1 MVFLIIRVV
10 AWLVNAWYTLTG
22 QTKAVIVEVKEK
34 IVSSEEFVV
43 EGCFQQVVG
52 PSGEAEEYITFTIP
66 KDLLAGGPANPKRR
80 ALFNRMVEEFGKLL
94 NLVDS

>member
-1 MVFLIIRVV
+1 MIFFIMRVA
-10 AWLVNAWYTLTG
+10 AWFVNAWYTLTG

-52 PSGEAEEYITFTIP
+52 PSGGSGRIYNFHDT
-66 KDLLAGGPANPKRR
+66 
-80 ALFNRMVEEFGKLL
+80 
-94 NLVDS
+94 